1 MTAFSNSAAQ
11 RDIESLIHPYTNMVR
26 HKDKG
31 PLIIAR
37 GEGVRVFDD
46 RGKPYIEALAGLW
59 CVSFGWGEKELV
71 KAATKQMEALGFY
84 HGFTHKSANPMID
97 LAEKLKAIA
106 PVPMSKVFFANS
118 GSEAND
124 TQVKLV
130 WYINNALGR
139 PKKKKIISRIKAYHG
154 VTIAAASLT
163 GLPNNHRDFDL
174 PIAGILH
181 ADCPHHYR
189 FAEAGESEEA
199 FATRMADNLEAL
211 ILKEGP
217 ETVAAF
223 IAEPIMGAGG
233 VILPPKTYFP
243 KIQAVL
249 RKYDVLM
256 IADEVI
262 TGFGRTGNMFGCQ
275 TFGIEPDSISV
286 AKAVTSAYL
295 PLSAV
300 LLNEKMASALIQNSG
315 KIGVFG
321 HGFTYSGHPVAAAV
335 GVRTLELMEERN
347 LLGHVRK
354 VAPRFQKRLAAL
366 GDHPLVGEARGVG
379 LIGGIEL
386 VADKKSKRAFAPAGP
401 VGLHLAERAQE
412 NGVIV
417 RNMIDVI
424 GFCPPLIISEAE
436 IDEMFDRVTKALD
449 ETLDHVSRNDLAR
462 AA

>member
-1 MTAFSNSAAQ
+1 MTAFSNSAAE
-11 RDIESLIHPYTNMVR
+11 RDIQSLIHPYTNMVR
-26 HKDKG
+26 HKDVG

-37 GEGVRVFDD
+37 GEGVRVYDD

-59 CVSFGWGEKELV
+59 CVSFGWGEKELI

-84 HGFTHKSANPMID
+84 HGFTHKSAGPMID

-139 PKKKKIISRIKAYHG
+139 PKKKKIISRIKGYHG
-154 VTIAAASLT
+154 VTVAAASLT

-189 FAEAGESEEA
+189 FAEAGESEEQ
-199 FATRMADNLEAL
+199 FATRMADNLEKL
-211 ILKEGP
+211 IIKEGP

-275 TFGIEPDSISV
+275 TFDIQPDSISV

-300 LLNEKMASALIQNSG
+300 LLSDKMAAPLIQNSG

-335 GVRTLELMEERN
+335 GVRTLELMEERD

-354 VAPRFQKRLAAL
+354 VAPRFQKRLAQI
-366 GDHPLVGEARGVG
+366 GQHPLVGEARGVG
-379 LIGGIEL
+379 LIGGLEL
-386 VADKKSKRAFAPAGP
+386 VADKKTKRAFAPAGP
-401 VGLHLAERAQE
+401 VGSHLSERAQA

-424 GFCPPLIISEAE
+424 GLCPPLIISEAE

-449 ETLDHVSRNDLAR
+449 ETLDHVSKNGLAQ